1 MNKKGLLNLLDKRL
15 KEINDILKEGARIKV
30 FDGANIL
37 EVLDENRNSFLKYE
51 EGFAPNSLFLDYM
64 ARYGFEFIQNSHG
77 DIKTDDL
84 IYINFDRGVK
94 KETDKINAVIK
105 NIEKDIEKLKADKE
119 EILKLKEDEEL
130 KAEIEDIEKKINVA
144 NKNKNNQIKKIEEI
158 DEKMQNATTNS
169 MRKSLREQ
177 KKSLINKKNEYENTE
192 KELKAQKNELNKQ
205 VGKKQSALESVEKDI
220 EYSQNRWATKREELG
235 YSYKRDEEGYLVR
248 DEKGELIK
256 PDFEEVVDETQ
267 SLSMLD
273 TREKLYKEGIYIK
286 RTEYAEP
293 LKSKLASKNIEIN
306 DLHKAKKSPKTI
318 AKATKEKEELLKK
331 YDNCIDIYYDHY
343 KVYYQTSSKSR
354 VGETIGV
361 RDMILGADKKTVIVN
376 QKEAVDK
383 LERKITLG
391 LSDIMN
397 AKPNEPYDMVGIQAY
412 SSLVES
418 ATATV
423 KVKDEVTKKTK
434 EVKALMMEI
443 DMGKEVLIMKDV
455 DCVVKGKG
463 VKIGKKQGADLME
476 ILEEGEVSLK
486 NTLFDG
492 QSIIDASLL
501 EGISD
506 SSMVL
511 TRNVMFKS
519 ALFPANLQDYFKDHY
534 KKHSKKG
541 GKYEGLKYEDVTV
554 IDMFGVE
561 RKLCDIKVISTDNSF
576 KWLKFAK
583 TKHPEADN
591 PELEMFK
598 DFIESCK
605 EDDNLFSIVKFAKSS
620 KYGQK
625 QRMSYQMLN
634 TIRFSEDPKEASKQL
649 AKVLQDTFEYAE
661 KLRTDDRAFLDYVE
675 HVLGED
681 EYILELIKVNSE
693 LLNTSAINDIRN
705 TIIGDIYKNAR
716 KGKIL
721 VDAGNKTIIG
731 NPVEMVK
738 YALGDLPVVNGKL
751 DLDAF
756 KNSFKSDGRYV
767 NVYCKGYEDGK
778 LLLSMRSPHS
788 APSGC
793 VLLKHQE
800 VGEIKKLFGD
810 NIDENI
816 TCVDFTEFP
825 VQDCWNGSDQDS
837 DFVFTTDN
845 EGLIEAVDKN
855 SWLKEV
861 IPQNSVPMET
871 RRYKVSEKWMVDY
884 ALSSNTI
891 GECTNLSQIAF
902 SQIEELTRNKKR
914 YINLFGETEYNKK
927 VEGLSQIVYE
937 LTVGANISIDNSK
950 RKYEL
955 DVVKYLKDVK
965 KRDCWLKVDKDNIK
979 QLMASKINQGRNIKV
994 GQIIRPAFFQ
1004 NITSNKD
1011 IPLQKMSCIM
1021 DMTAEAK
1028 ELKGKSTTKKRGL
1041 TNIADLLDDTKIDKE
1056 RVSKK
1061 NLDKACDIIAK
1072 YDKEIRGLRARMN
1085 MANADEDRLRDLI
1098 RLQKEDL
1105 VNELRGLKMNT
1116 STFRALMK
1124 EAVTDGKLKSYR
1136 RLTLEALYDVDNTK
1150 YTGAFKKGVSC
1161 PTNSELEEVSTD
1173 GVVQYL
1179 NNNLPIQEQINEI
1192 HDETYKEIKVN
1203 MDEINKRFLNQE
1215 LTKEEAFEEVDKILK
1230 SSMKDLGTEV
1240 IDVMKKHFTE
1250 TMTFGYYNTL
1260 FQTSRS
1266 FDIVVSFDSIPKRAI
1281 ESALKE
1287 PFAGGIFEDRVMK
1300 NMSETLKDELRNI
1313 ITTGM
1318 EEGRSL
1324 WKMSQDMKE
1333 MMGYS
1338 KKDCERILRTETNH
1352 FYNSGTLTAY
1362 RELQVER
1369 YVFLATLDT
1378 RTSKK
1383 CQELD
1388 LKTFAVD
1395 EAQTGIN
1402 LPPMHPN
1409 CRSTTM
1415 MYVDDEWLKSL
1426 DRRARDNRGKGIL
1439 IKNMDYAEWYKTY
1452 IDKK

>member
-51 EGFAPNSLFLDYM
+51 EGFAPNSLYLDYM
-64 ARYGFEFIQNSHG
+64 AKYGFEFIQNSNG

-84 IYINFDRGVK
+84 IYIDFDRGVK

-130 KAEIEDIEKKINVA
+130 LVEIEDINKKINVA
-144 NKNKNNQIKKIEEI
+144 NKNKNNQIKKIEKI
-158 DEKMQNATTNS
+158 DEKIQNATTNS

-177 KKSLINKKNEYENTE
+177 KKSLIDKKNEYENTE

-205 VGKKQSALESVEKDI
+205 VGKKQSALESVEKDLQ
-220 EYSQNRWATKREELG
+220 YSQNRWANKREELG

-248 DEKGELIK
+248 DEKGELIELG
-256 PDFEEVVDETQ
+256 FEEAVDESE

-273 TREKLYKEGIYIK
+273 TRKKLYREGVYIK

-293 LKSKLASKNIEIN
+293 LKSKLALKNVEIN
-306 DLHKAKKSPKTI
+306 ELHKAKASPKTI

-331 YDNCIDIYYDHY
+331 YDDCIDVYYDHY
-343 KVYYQTSSKSR
+343 KISYQSSAKSR
-354 VGETIGV
+354 LGNTLGI
-361 RDMILGADKKTVIVN
+361 RDMVYGADKKTVIVN
-376 QKEAVDK
+376 KKESVAK
-383 LERKITLG
+383 LESKMTLG
-391 LSDIMN
+391 ISDLIN
-397 AKPNEPYDMVGIQAY
+397 NNPTGEFDIVSVQAY
-412 SSLVES
+412 GALVQS
-418 ATATV
+418 ATAM
-423 KVKDEVTKKTK
+423 KDDKT
-434 EVKALMMEI
+434 LMVEI
-443 DMGKEVLIMKDV
+443 DPSKEMLILKDV

-463 VKIGKKQGADLME
+463 IKIGKKQGADLME
-476 ILEEGEVSLK
+476 ILEEGTVDLK

-492 QSIIDASLL
+492 QSIVDASLL
-501 EGISD
+501 KGVSD

-511 TRNVMFKS
+511 TRNVMYKS
-519 ALFPANLQDYFKDHY
+519 ALFPANLQDYFKDYY

-554 IDMFGVE
+554 VDMFGVE
-561 RKLCDIKVISTDNSF
+561 RKLCDIKFISTDNSF
-576 KWLKFAK
+576 KWLKFAE
-583 TKHPEADN
+583 TKHPNADN
-591 PELEMFK
+591 PQLEMFK

-620 KYGQK
+620 KFGQK

-661 KLRTDDRAFLDYVE
+661 KLRTDDSAFLDYVE

-681 EYILELIKVNSE
+681 EYILELIKVNGE
-693 LLNTSAINDIRN
+693 LLNTTAINDIRN

-816 TCVDFTEFP
+816 VCVDLTVFP

-845 EGLIEAVDKN
+845 EGLVEAVDKN

-861 IPQNSVPMET
+861 IPQNSVPMEKK
-871 RRYKVSEKWMVDY
+871 RYKGNEKYLVDY

-891 GECTNLSQIAF
+891 GETTNLSQIAF
-902 SQIEELTRNKKR
+902 SQIEELTRNKKY
-914 YINLFGETEYNKK
+914 YIKKFGETEYNKK

-965 KRDCWLKVDKDNIK
+965 KRDCWLKVDEDNIK
-979 QLMASKINQGRNIKV
+979 ELMALKINQGRNIKV
-994 GQIIRPAFFQ
+994 GQIIRPTFFKD
-1004 NITSNKD
+1004 ITSNKD

-1028 ELKGKSTTKKRGL
+1028 ELKGKSTTKKRNL
-1041 TNIADLLDDTKIDKE
+1041 TDIADLLDGTKIDKE

-1061 NLDKACDIIAK
+1061 NLDKAYDIIAK
-1072 YDKEIRGLRARMN
+1072 YDGEIRGLRARMN
-1085 MANADEDRLRDLI
+1085 LANADEDRLRDLI
-1098 RLQKEDL
+1098 RLQKENL
-1105 VNELRGLKMNT
+1105 VDELRDLKMNT

-1150 YTGAFKKGVSC
+1150 YTGTFKKGVSR
-1161 PTNSELEEVSTD
+1161 PTNSELEGVATD
-1173 GVVQYL
+1173 GVIQYS
-1179 NNNLPIQEQINEI
+1179 NNNLPVQKEINEM
-1192 HDETYKEIKVN
+1192 HDETYKEIKANV
-1203 MDEINKRFLNQE
+1203 DEINKKFLNQE

-1240 IDVMKKHFTE
+1240 TGVMKKHFAE
-1250 TMTFGYYNTL
+1250 TMAFGYYNTL

-1318 EEGRSL
+1318 EEGHTL

-1338 KKDCERILRTETNH
+1338 QKDCERILRTETNH

-1362 RELQVER
+1362 QELQVEK

-1388 LKTFAVD
+1388 LKTFTVD
-1395 EAQTGIN
+1395 EAQTGVN